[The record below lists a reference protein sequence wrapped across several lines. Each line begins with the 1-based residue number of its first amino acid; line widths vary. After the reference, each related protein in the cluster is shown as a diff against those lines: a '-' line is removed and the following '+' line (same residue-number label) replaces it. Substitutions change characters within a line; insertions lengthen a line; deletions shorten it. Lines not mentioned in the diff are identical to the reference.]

1 MARAAPHTDGAV
13 SRRALL
19 LLVAA
24 ALGACASA
32 NGYDPSRYTAAPE
45 PLLDPEVEPLKPSPK
60 RRMRDPRG
68 VPVFDAGVLVATAET
83 AEAGT
88 TTPIAPAVAL
98 VEAGAAVGPAC
109 GSKADPCPM
118 QRFMRAAMETAHTAD
133 TLTSGFTLVAG
144 MSPDPE
150 WAWVAIATRGA
161 DLANAGEI
169 ARAKAQCVACHD
181 SYRERYRAR
190 YRGRP
195 L

>member
-1 MARAAPHTDGAV
+1 M
-13 SRRALL
+13 SRLALL

-24 ALGACASA
+24 GLGACASA

-45 PLLDPEVEPLKPSPK
+45 PLFDPEIEPLKPSPK

-68 VPVFDAGVLVATAET
+68 VPVFDAGALVATAPP
-83 AEAGT
+83 AEAG
-88 TTPIAPAVAL
+88 AMQVARAGAL
-98 VEAGAAVGPAC
+98 VDAGATVGPAC
-109 GSKADPCPM
+109 GSKATPCPM
-118 QRFMRAAMETAHTAD
+118 QRFMHGTMETAHTAD

-161 DLANAGEI
+161 DLANAAEI
-169 ARAKAQCVACHD
+169 ARAKAQCTACHD